1 MSAEVDTLQRYK
13 SQAIAAVFGINL
25 VFGVSIALLYPGMTD
40 PATAQEAIASMRSSA
55 LNWIYQLAILIA
67 CFLWLGID
75 SRQLDIQR
83 PWWLNVGVVL
93 LTSVF
98 VPYYLYKTRPEGA
111 RFQPILNFFGIV
123 VGGALAMMLGM
134 FLAMGM
140 AAAPAS
146 PAATL

>member
-1 MSAEVDTLQRYK
+1 MSTGVDPLQRYK

-40 PATAQEAIASMRSSA
+40 PSTAQSAITDMRSSA

-75 SRQLDIQR
+75 SRQLDIRR
-83 PWWLNVGVVL
+83 PWWLNVGIVL

-98 VPYYLYKTRPEGA
+98 VPYYLYKTRPEGQ
-111 RFQPILNFFGIV
+111 RLQPILNFFGIV
-123 VGGALAMMLGM
+123 LGGAIAMMLGM
-134 FLAMGM
+134 FLSLTMGS
-140 AAAPAS
+140 APAS